1 MANRQGARLVAF
13 VAPGEWARGLVRVK
27 DMVVKDPSTNEG
39 LQVDVPFA
47 DLASVVSH
55 LQQAASAK
63 GAAWV
68 SLGRAAPAAPT
79 TQVGA
84 TLGTAGKLSLKAT
97 AKFSALAL

>member
-1 MANRQGARLVAF
+1 MS
-13 VAPGEWARGLVRVK
+13 
-27 DMVVKDPSTNEG
+27 VKDPSTNEG
-39 LQVDVPFA
+39 LQVDVPFS
-47 DLASVVSH
+47 DLSSVVSH
-55 LQQAASAK
+55 LQQAALAK

-68 SLGRAAPAAPT
+68 SLGSSAAPATT

>member
-1 MANRQGARLVAF
+1 MVAF

-27 DMVVKDPSTNEG
+27 DMEVKDPSTSEG

-55 LQQAASAK
+55 LQKAASAK

-68 SLGRAAPAAPT
+68 SLGSSAAPATT

>member
-1 MANRQGARLVAF
+1 MS
-13 VAPGEWARGLVRVK
+13 
-27 DMVVKDPSTNEG
+27 VKDPSTNEG
-39 LQVDVPFA
+39 LQVDVPFS
-47 DLASVVSH
+47 DLSSVVSH
-55 LQQAASAK
+55 LQQAALAK

-68 SLGRAAPAAPT
+68 SLGTSAAPAT

>member
-1 MANRQGARLVAF
+1 MS
-13 VAPGEWARGLVRVK
+13 
-27 DMVVKDPSTNEG
+27 VKDPSTGEG

-55 LQQAASAK
+55 LQKAASAK

-68 SLGRAAPAAPT
+68 SLGSAAAPATT
-79 TQVGA
+79 TQVPGA

>member
-1 MANRQGARLVAF
+1 MR
-13 VAPGEWARGLVRVK
+13 APQ
-27 DMVVKDPSTNEG
+27 S
-39 LQVDVPFA
+39 

-63 GAAWV
+63 GASWV
-68 SLGRAAPAAPT
+68 PLGTAAPATT